1 MSSREEQAARNEA
14 TVRQINDDI
23 ERAEQDASPPEHMQI
38 LCECGWAD
46 CDRVVAITLAEY
58 ESLRADPVQFAVIRA
73 HVIPEEE
80 VVVAETDR
88 YTVVAKRE
96 GTPAEVAAE
105 EDPRG

>member
-1 MSSREEQAARNEA
+1 MSSREEKAARNEA
-14 TVRQINDDI
+14 AIRQINDDI
-23 ERAEQDASPPEHMQI
+23 ERVQQDASPPDHLQI
-38 LCECGWAD
+38 LCECGWED

-58 ESLRADPVQFAVIRA
+58 ESLRADPVQFAVVRA

-96 GTPAEVAAE
+96 GTPAEVAE
-105 EDPRG
+105 EEPR

>member
-1 MSSREEQAARNEA
+1 
-14 TVRQINDDI
+14 
-23 ERAEQDASPPEHMQI
+23 
-38 LCECGWAD
+38 
-46 CDRVVAITLAEY
+46 VV
-58 ESLRADPVQFAVIRA
+58 RA

>member
-14 TVRQINDDI
+14 TVRRINEGI
-23 ERAEQDASPPEHMQI
+23 ERAQQDEAAPDLVRI
-38 LCECGWAD
+38 LCECGWED

-58 ESLRADPVQFAVIRA
+58 EALRADPVRFAVVRG

-88 YTVVAKRE
+88 YAVVAKRE
-96 GTPAEVAAE
+96 GTPAAVAEE
-105 EDPRG
+105 EDPRR

>member
-14 TVRQINDDI
+14 TVRQINEDI
-23 ERAEQDASPPEHMQI
+23 ERAQQDASPPDPVRI
-38 LCECGWAD
+38 LCECGWED

-58 ESLRADPVQFAVIRA
+58 EALRADPVQFAVVRA

-88 YTVVAKRE
+88 YTVVAKRQ